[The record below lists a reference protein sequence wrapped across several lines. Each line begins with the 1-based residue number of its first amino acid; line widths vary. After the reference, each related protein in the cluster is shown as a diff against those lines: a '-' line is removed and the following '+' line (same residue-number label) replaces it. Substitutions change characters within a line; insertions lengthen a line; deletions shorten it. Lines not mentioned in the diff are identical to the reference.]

1 MNTTP
6 RSGRELRRR
15 MLRRAVLRRI
25 GSAPL
30 AGLDGGAAPEPA
42 VPPAAPESVV
52 ERKPVAGKPAKA
64 QQQDT
69 AKLLH

>member
-25 GSAPL
+25 RSAPL
-30 AGLDGGAAPEPA
+30 EGLDGGAAPEPA
-42 VPPAAPESVV
+42 AQPAPPEPL
-52 ERKPVAGKPAKA
+52 ERKPVAGKESKG
-64 QQQDT
+64 QQQD
-69 AKLLH
+69 AARLLH